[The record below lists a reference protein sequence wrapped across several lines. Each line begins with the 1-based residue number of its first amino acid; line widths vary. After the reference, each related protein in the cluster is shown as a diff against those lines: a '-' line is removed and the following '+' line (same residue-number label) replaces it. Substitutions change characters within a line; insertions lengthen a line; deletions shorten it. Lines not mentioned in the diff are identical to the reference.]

1 LKKIVIGVFL
11 FVFGLSVAARA
22 TGYYVPVTHQQE
34 LRNHPFKRPWD
45 NEERRHHEEE
55 RRRRDEERRH
65 HEEERRRRDEEQRRH
80 EEQRRQDEERR
91 RHEGEQRRQDKER
104 RRHEGEQRRQDE
116 ERRRHEE
123 ERRRQD
129 EERRRHE
136 GEQRRRDEE
145 RRRHEEE
152 RRRQDEEQRRHEEE
166 RRRQDEEQRRHEE
179 ERRRR
184 EAKPRRLAP
193 KPPQARPFHLVP
205 RHESQ
210 GEQSARQILRKTA
223 KLLTRAQRAAKLG
236 HYRYGLGR
244 AFAHQ
249 EEAWTLY
256 SGGWYDR
263 AIVHS
268 LYARKIARNIITE
281 NQPGRSRRPRHYP
294 VYDDPLDQ
302 ELSINITDDN
312 VALELRINLN

>member
-22 TGYYVPVTHQQE
+22 TDYYVPVAHQQE
-34 LRNHPFKRPWD
+34 LRNHPFKRPWE
-45 NEERRHHEEE
+45 NEERRC
-55 RRRRDEERRH
+55 

-80 EEQRRQDEERR
+80 EERR
-91 RHEGEQRRQDKER
+91 RLEEER

-116 ERRRHEE
+116 EQRRHEE
-123 ERRRQD
+123 ERRRRDEEQRRHEEERRRRD

-136 GEQRRRDEE
+136 EERRRRDEE

>member
-80 EEQRRQDEERR
+80 EERRRQDEERR
-91 RHEGEQRRQDKER
+91 RHEGVQRRR
-104 RRHEGEQRRQDE
+104 DE

-129 EERRRHE
+129 EE
-136 GEQRRRDEE
+136 Q
-145 RRRHEEE
+145 RRHEEE

>member
-55 RRRRDEERRH
+55 RRRRDEE
-65 HEEERRRRDEEQRRH
+65 QRRH
-80 EEQRRQDEERR
+80 EERRRQDEERR